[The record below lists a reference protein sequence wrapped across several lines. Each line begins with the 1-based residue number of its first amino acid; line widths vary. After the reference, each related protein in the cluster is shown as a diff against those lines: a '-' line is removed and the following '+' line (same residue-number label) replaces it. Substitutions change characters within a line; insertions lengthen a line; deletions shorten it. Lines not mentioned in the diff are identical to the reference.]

1 MGNTNLPQFG
11 AADTRNGRDTLSGDE
26 QLTDEQRRR
35 RSERDP
41 ADAGPAPGRPKNA
54 PRRVPGQYRDG
65 QRQDDGGATDDVAS
79 ARAAERDRRR
89 AAGPD
94 DDLRHPDPVA
104 ARAGHA
110 NSGYSGPKPIDPGAD

>member
-26 QLTDEQRRR
+26 QLTDA
-35 RSERDP
+35 ERKRKDERGP

-54 PRRVPGQYRDG
+54 PPRVPGQ
-65 QRQDDGGATDDVAS
+65 QRDDGEVDDVEA
-79 ARAAERDRRR
+79 AREAEHVRRG

-94 DDLRHPDPVA
+94 DDPRHPDPVA

-110 NSGYSGPKPIDPGAD
+110 NSGYSGPKAS

>member
-1 MGNTNLPQFG
+1 MNHPKRSMPMGNTNLPQFG

-54 PRRVPGQYRDG
+54 PKRVPGQHRDG
-65 QRQDDGGATDDVAS
+65 QRQDDGGDRTSVGQGKSVSVRVGPGGGRIIKKNKRKTTDNT
-79 ARAAERDRRR
+79 
-89 AAGPD
+89 
-94 DDLRHPDPVA
+94 HT
-104 ARAGHA
+104 
-110 NSGYSGPKPIDPGAD
+110 KQK

>member
-26 QLTDEQRRR
+26 QLTDE
-35 RSERDP
+35 ERERKEERGP

-54 PRRVPGQYRDG
+54 PARVPGQQREDG
-65 QRQDDGGATDDVAS
+65 KTGDVEA
-79 ARAAERDRRR
+79 ARKAERIRRD
-89 AAGPD
+89 AAQPD
-94 DDLRHPDPVA
+94 DDPRHPDPVA

-110 NSGYSGPKPIDPGAD
+110 NSGYSGPKAS

>member
-11 AADTRNGRDTLSGDE
+11 AADTRNGRDTLPGDE

-35 RSERDP
+35 KNGCDP
-41 ADAGPAPGRPKNA
+41 ADAGSAPGQPRNA
-54 PRRVPGQYRDG
+54 PRRVPGQQRDS
-65 QRQDDGGATDDVAS
+65 RQHDGEATDDVVA
-79 ARAAERDRRR
+79 ARDAERARRR

-94 DDLRHPDPVA
+94 DDPRHPDPVA

-110 NSGYSGPKPIDPGAD
+110 NSGYSGPKAD